1 MGMENCR
8 TGCLY
13 VPDLPLWALL
23 RAEPELSNAPVAV
36 TGSEGP
42 RAVVLAC
49 SALAHRAGVGVGMT
63 AAQARSLLAGLVVRT
78 LSAPQVRS
86 AQAALLDAARSFSPR
101 VALEPGEEVCLDLS
115 GLTGL
120 HSSERRLGAA
130 LLQRV
135 ERAGLPA
142 RVGIASGKFIARLA
156 ARTTEGVQV
165 IAAGEERAFL
175 GPLPVRLLEASADL
189 LATLRRFGIERFGEL
204 ADLPSRDLGPRLG
217 SEGLRLYRLA
227 RGEDQSPLVPMKVP
241 ERFVEE
247 TETPYP
253 VGQIE
258 PLLFVLNGVLER
270 LAERLRWRGLTAER
284 LFLSLG
290 LDPSGSDERF
300 VGLAS
305 PTCRVN
311 TWTTV
316 LRLALEEQP
325 PRAPVTAVRAEAEAR
340 AQRSSQVEMFAPQK
354 PAPEKLDD
362 AIAYLASLAGEGRV
376 GSPRLVDSHRPG
388 EFVVVPFG
396 QPAAAGKNIL
406 GSRLPLRVFRPG
418 REVEVRLDKTIP
430 RYLRGKEIRGRVLQ
444 FAGPWRLEG
453 EWWEAEALLRDY
465 YHVELTDGGIYR
477 LYHSIDR
484 WFVDAIC
491 G

>member
-1 MGMENCR
+1 MENCR
-8 TGCLY
+8 IGCLY
-13 VPDLPLWALL
+13 VPDLPLQALL
-23 RAEPELSNAPVAV
+23 RAEPELSSAPVAV
-36 TGSEGP
+36 TESQGP
-42 RAVVLAC
+42 RALVLAC
-49 SALAHRAGVGVGMT
+49 NALARRAGVGVGMT
-63 AAQARSLLAGLVVRT
+63 AAQARSLLAGLVVRA

-101 VALEPGEEVCLDLS
+101 VALEPAGEVCLDLS
-115 GLTGL
+115 GLECL
-120 HSSERRLGAA
+120 HSSEHRLGAA
-130 LLQRV
+130 LLQ
-135 ERAGLPA
+135 EAGRAGLLVRA
-142 RVGIASGKFIARLA
+142 GIASGKFIACLA
-156 ARTTEGVQV
+156 ARTADGLQV

-175 GPLPVRLLEASADL
+175 GPLPVRLLETSADL
-189 LATLRRFGIERFGEL
+189 HATLRRFGIERFGQL

-217 SEGLRLYRLA
+217 SEGLRLHRLA
-227 RGEDQSPLVPMKVP
+227 RGEDQTPLVPMKLP

-253 VGQIE
+253 IGQIE
-258 PLLFVLNGVLER
+258 PLLFVLNGVLQR

-290 LDPSGSDERF
+290 LDPGGSDERL

-316 LRLALEEQP
+316 LRLALQERP
-325 PRAPVTAVRAEAEAR
+325 PRAPVTAVRAEAEALG
-340 AQRSSQVEMFAPQK
+340 QRGAQVEMFAPQR
-354 PAPEKLDD
+354 PAPQKLDD
-362 AIAYLASLAGEGRV
+362 AIACLASLAGEGRV

-396 QPAAAGKNIL
+396 QPAAALKDIP

-418 REVEVRLDKTIP
+418 REVEVRLEKTVP

-465 YHVELTDGGIYR
+465 YHVELSDGGIYR

>member
-1 MGMENCR
+1 MEIR
-8 TGCLY
+8 RIGCLY

-23 RAEPELSNAPVAV
+23 RAEPELSDAPVAV
-36 TGSEGP
+36 TGSEGS

-63 AAQARSLLAGLVVRT
+63 AAQARSLLAGLAVRT

-101 VALEPGEEVCLDLS
+101 VALEPGGEVCLDLS
-115 GLTGL
+115 GLAGL
-120 HSSERRLGAA
+120 HSSERQLGAA
-130 LLQRV
+130 LLQKV
-135 ERAGLPA
+135 ERAGLLA

-156 ARTTEGVQV
+156 ARTTEGVRV

-175 GPLPVRLLEASADL
+175 GPLPVRLLETSADL
-189 LATLRRFGIERFGEL
+189 HATLRRFGIERFGEL
-204 ADLPSRDLGPRLG
+204 ADLPSKDLGPRLG

-253 VGQIE
+253 IGQIE
-258 PLLFVLNGVLER
+258 PLLFVLNGVLQR

-290 LDPSGSDERF
+290 LDPTGSDERF

-340 AQRSSQVEMFAPQK
+340 GQRGSQVEMFAPQR

-362 AIAYLASLAGEGRV
+362 AIAYLAWWCRSASGP
-376 GSPRLVDSHRPG
+376 SP
-388 EFVVVPFG
+388 
-396 QPAAAGKNIL
+396 Q
-406 GSRLPLRVFRPG
+406 SRLAVLISPCGFCGPPG
-418 REVEVRLDKTIP
+418 R
-430 RYLRGKEIRGRVLQ
+430 
-444 FAGPWRLEG
+444 
-453 EWWEAEALLRDY
+453 
-465 YHVELTDGGIYR
+465 YR
-477 LYHSIDR
+477 S
-484 WFVDAIC
+484 A
-491 G
+491 

>member
-1 MGMENCR
+1 MGDCR
-8 TGCLY
+8 IGCLY
-13 VPDLPLWALL
+13 VPDLPLQALL
-23 RAEPELSNAPVAV
+23 RAEPELSDAPVAV
-36 TGSEGP
+36 TGSQGS

-49 SALAHRAGVGVGMT
+49 SAPARRAGVGVGMT
-63 AAQARSLLAGLVVRT
+63 AAQAKSLLAGLVVRS

-101 VALEPGEEVCLDLS
+101 VALEPAGEVCLDLS
-115 GLTGL
+115 GLDRL

-130 LLQRV
+130 LLHRA

-156 ARTTEGVQV
+156 ARTTDGLQV

-175 GPLPVRLLEASADL
+175 GPLPVGLLEASANL
-189 LATLRRFGIERFGEL
+189 HAILRRFGIERFGQL
-204 ADLPSRDLGPRLG
+204 ADLPSKDLGPRLG
-217 SEGLRLYRLA
+217 SEGLRLHRLA
-227 RGEDQSPLVPMKVP
+227 RGEDRSPLVPMKLP

-258 PLLFVLNGVLER
+258 PLLFVLNGVFSR

-290 LDPSGSDERF
+290 LDPEGSDERF

-316 LRLALEEQP
+316 LRLALQERP
-325 PRAPVTAVRAEAEAR
+325 PRAPVAAVRVEAEAR
-340 AQRSSQVEMFAPQK
+340 GRRGAQVEMFAPQR

-388 EFVVVPFG
+388 KFVVVPFG
-396 QPAAAGKNIL
+396 QPAAAGKSIP

-418 REVEVRLDKTIP
+418 REVEVRLYKTVP
-430 RYLRGKEIRGRVLQ
+430 RYLKGKGIRGRVLQ

-465 YHVELTDGGIYR
+465 YHVELSDGGIYR
-477 LYHSIDR
+477 LYHSVDR